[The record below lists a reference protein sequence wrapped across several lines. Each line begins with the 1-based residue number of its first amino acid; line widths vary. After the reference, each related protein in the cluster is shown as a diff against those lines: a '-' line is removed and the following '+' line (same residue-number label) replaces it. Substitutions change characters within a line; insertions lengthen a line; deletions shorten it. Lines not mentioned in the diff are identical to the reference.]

1 MSQDALY
8 WSPRGGN
15 NAMDGWGSCHKFT
28 SEQMDAETGKIE
40 KDTIIVDLGQHERPA
55 MFGGGQYDNI
65 VPDLADCLEI
75 PNGEHVE
82 ESDKAKAIFLT
93 HGHSDHISGVFAYA
107 MAGVKLPP
115 VYGSEFTLNM
125 VKKGLVE
132 RGIPA
137 DKQPELREIKA
148 GQTVEIGNIKVRSM
162 QASHSIPGALSFKI
176 SNASTAIFHT
186 GDTKGDESSYLQG
199 GVNFADY
206 AEIAKEGKIDLMTF
220 DGTTAA
226 RKGHATYESEIFDCY
241 DKLFAENS
249 KHQMIV
255 PLAAAHCER
264 LATVIAA
271 AEKNG
276 KNVIL
281 NGGPSMDTN
290 LLGLQ
295 MSGIDLAKKFPNIAV
310 VGVKNPLADKL
321 DPKDTITITTG
332 IYMEK
337 DSPFVQYL
345 QGKNNGFKFEKDAVV
360 IAPLTTD
367 KNEKMAFLL
376 ATSER
381 AQGRT
386 VITAATR
393 PKMYGSGHAQADD
406 FRRIAGILKPRMVA
420 PIHTRTPGANDFNK
434 LAAEEGYE
442 TFPRQI
448 KNGEIV
454 KVTDKG
460 CDLVPQDRQQWF
472 GVKVCGN
479 EADFMLVKDTNF
491 KTAELKRRRDAYRA
505 QQETQKRA
513 CLAKFAGRS
522 K

>member
-15 NAMDGWGSCHKFT
+15 NVQDGWGSCHKFS
-28 SEQMDAETGKIE
+28 SEQTNPETGKVE
-40 KDTIIVDLGQHERPA
+40 KDTVIVDLGRHEHPVA
-55 MFGGGQYDNI
+55 FGGGQYDRV

-75 PNGEHVE
+75 PNGEPVD

-125 VKKGLVE
+125 VKKGFVE

-137 DKQPELREIKA
+137 DKQPELRKIEA
-148 GQTVEIGNIKVRSM
+148 GQTVEIGNLKIRSM
-162 QASHSIPGALSFKI
+162 RASHSIPGALSFKI
-176 SNASTAIFHT
+176 SNASTSIFHT

-206 AEIAKEGKIDLMTF
+206 ASIAAEGKIDLMTF

-226 RKGHATYESEIFDCY
+226 RDGHATYESEVFDCY
-241 DKLFAENS
+241 DKLISENRGR
-249 KHQMIV
+249 QLIV

-264 LATVIAA
+264 LATVVAA

-276 KNVIL
+276 RNVVL
-281 NGGPSMDTN
+281 NGGESMDTN

-310 VGVKNPLADKL
+310 VGAKNPKADAL
-321 DPKDTITITTG
+321 NAKDTVTITTG

-345 QGKNNGFKFEKDAVV
+345 QGKNNGFKLDRDAVI

-381 AQGRT
+381 AKGHE
-386 VITAATR
+386 VITAASY

-420 PIHTRTPGANDFNK
+420 PIHTRTPGADDFNK
-434 LAAEEGYE
+434 LAAKEGYG

-448 KNGEIV
+448 KNGEAV
-454 KVTDKG
+454 KVTNKG
-460 CDLVPQDRQQWF
+460 CELIPNDRQQWF
-472 GVKVCGN
+472 GVKINGSTAEFTVI
-479 EADFMLVKDTNF
+479 KDNSF
-491 KTAELKRRRDAYRA
+491 KTAELKRQRDAYRA
-505 QQETQKRA
+505 QKQTQKRA
-513 CLAKFAGRS
+513 CLAKLAERS

>member
-15 NAMDGWGSCHKFT
+15 NVQDGWGSCHKFT
-28 SEQMDAETGKIE
+28 SEQTNVETGKIE
-40 KDTIIVDLGQHERPA
+40 KDTIIVDLGQHERPS
-55 MFGGGQYDNI
+55 MFGGGQYDRV
-65 VPDLADCLEI
+65 VPDLADCLDV
-75 PNGEHVE
+75 PNCPSVD

-125 VKKGLVE
+125 VKKGFVE

-137 DKQPELREIKA
+137 DKQPELHEIKA

-176 SNASTAIFHT
+176 SNDSTAIFHT

-241 DKLFAENS
+241 DKLFAENH

-271 AEKNG
+271 AAKNG

-310 VGVKNPLADKL
+310 VGVKNPKADTL
-321 DPKDTITITTG
+321 NPKDTITVTTG

-345 QGKNNGFKFEKDAVV
+345 QGKNNGFKFAKDAVI

-367 KNEKMAFLL
+367 KNEKMAFLM

-381 AQGRT
+381 AQGHT
-386 VITAATR
+386 IITAATR

-406 FRRIAGILKPRMVA
+406 FRRIAGILKPRTVA
-420 PIHTRTPGANDFNK
+420 PIHTRTPGADDFNK
-434 LAAEEGYE
+434 LAAEEGYG

-454 KVTDKG
+454 KVTNKE
-460 CDLVPQDRQQWF
+460 CELIVQDRQQWF
-472 GVKVCGN
+472 GVKIKGN
-479 EADFMLVKDTNF
+479 TADFTPIKDTSF
-491 KTAELKRRRDAYRA
+491 KTAELKRQRDAYRA
-505 QQETQKRA
+505 QLETQKRV
-513 CLAKFAGRS
+513 CLAKLAGRS